1 MRTPRA
7 REHKRNAAS
16 GRCPVKDPVGQCK
29 NETGRSGS
37 SRCCQIPVRTPGRD
51 AWFAGEK
58 ACVVDCR
65 MSKEMMIIFVSI
77 VGEVG

>member
-7 REHKRNAAS
+7 REHKRNAAA

-37 SRCCQIPVRTPGRD
+37 SRLLSDTSTYPWSR
-51 AWFAGEK
+51 
-58 ACVVDCR
+58 CVVR
-65 MSKEMMIIFVSI
+65 RRKGVVWKI
-77 VGEVG
+77 VV